1 MTDLPDDPTA
11 WLGDPI
17 GMHISGRSTV
27 YINVPPAERDVMVIS
42 LADAPTIDDE
52 RVTATSYV
60 CVSLNGAR
68 GLRNAIDAAIS
79 RDSEEHADS

>member
-1 MTDLPDDPTA
+1 
-11 WLGDPI
+11 
-17 GMHISGRSTV
+17 MHVSGRSTV
-27 YINVPPAERDVMVIS
+27 YINGPPAERNVMVIS

-68 GLRNAIDAAIS
+68 GLRNAIDAVIS
-79 RDSEEHADS
+79 QLEEHADS